1 MSPNLRWVF
10 LLALLIS
17 SPGSVVRAQVDEAG
31 PEDFDFKLIPE
42 RKIYRQGDE
51 VAVEAI
57 IAVREEGALGWS
69 YGVDHDESLLDVLP
83 PTIVGTDV
91 PPLLQDG
98 FNETRIVS
106 EGGINVGWFQ
116 AVILSIEG
124 KSQLPV
130 GPRFLAAKAKYQVRS
145 GLCAGQKKET
155 PTSLVY
161 TDKLSSGGGP
171 PVDINVTVGG
181 KSIIP
186 AVLEPA
192 QIVIECPDPGS
203 TDLKYVAQG
212 VPDSQMIADGKD
224 ILDVLIS
231 IRNQGGSP
239 VQVQGWSYGLK
250 VDPTLIV
257 VTEVTTSA
265 AAAALNGGAGPD
277 FKAYNFNPL
286 DQNSAGTVKGVSV
299 GVVISLDPPNDV
311 LLIPAGENRQIEAM
325 KMKSAVT
332 LPPGQADQLTQL
344 EFVNG
349 LGGTQ
354 PIENLIVVEAQSVP
368 AKSDTPS
375 LTVVVTPP
383 GATRNFKR
391 GQANPDG
398 RYDIADGIWTILVLF
413 YQRGQFSCQDAAD
426 ANDDG
431 RIDLSDAIFTFNYLL
446 QPGKVSGSTLFPRPG
461 PPYPGCGA
469 DPTADSLSCE
479 TASVGCN

>member
-1 MSPNLRWVF
+1 MSPKLRWVS
-10 LLALLIS
+10 LLALFIS
-17 SPGSVVRAQVDEAG
+17 SAGSAVHAQVGKAG

-57 IAVREEGALGWS
+57 IAVRKEGALGWS
-69 YGVDHDESLLDVLP
+69 YGVDHDENLLDVLP
-83 PTIVGTDV
+83 PTTVGTDV

-106 EGGINVGWFQ
+106 AGGVNVGWFQ

-130 GPRFLAAKAKYQVRS
+130 VSRFLAAKAKYQVRS
-145 GLCAGQKKET
+145 GLCAGEKKEI

-181 KSIIP
+181 ESIIP

-192 QIVIECPDPGS
+192 QVVIECPDPGS
-203 TDLKYVAQG
+203 SDLKFVGQPAQERKL
-212 VPDSQMIADGKD
+212 IADGRD
-224 ILDVLIS
+224 LLDVLVS
-231 IRNQGGSP
+231 IRNQGSNP

-250 VDPTLIV
+250 LDPALLT
-257 VTEVTTSA
+257 VTDVTTSP

-277 FKAYNFNPL
+277 FRAYNFNPL

-311 LLIPAGENRQIEAM
+311 LVIPAGEIRQTETVRV
-325 KMKSAVT
+325 KSAVT
-332 LPPGQADQLTQL
+332 LPPGQADQSTQL

-354 PIENLIVVEAQSVP
+354 PIENLIVVEGQSIA

-383 GATRNFKR
+383 PATRPFKR
-391 GQANPDG
+391 GHANADG
-398 RYDIADGIWTILVLF
+398 RFDIADGIWTILVLF

-426 ANDDG
+426 VNDDG

-446 QPGKVSGSTLFPRPG
+446 QPGKVSGSALFPRPSA
-461 PPYPGCGA
+461 PFPACGS
-469 DPTADSLSCE
+469 DPSEDQLSCE
-479 TASVGCN
+479 TASAGCN